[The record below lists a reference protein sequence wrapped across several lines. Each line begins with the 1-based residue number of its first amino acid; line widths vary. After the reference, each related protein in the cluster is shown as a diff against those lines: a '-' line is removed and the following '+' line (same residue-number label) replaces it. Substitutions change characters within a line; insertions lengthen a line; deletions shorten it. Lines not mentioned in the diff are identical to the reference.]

1 MRYRTELW
9 IHCFAFICGV
19 HAEIL
24 KKKKFF
30 QSSHIY
36 SDPPAIQTAFQIP
49 RERGPFQYQSVA
61 EVDSCGEPLA
71 LTELELA

>member
-1 MRYRTELW
+1 MVFMLNPE
-9 IHCFAFICGV
+9 
-19 HAEIL
+19 
-24 KKKKFF
+24 KKKF
-30 QSSHIY
+30 SS
-36 SDPPAIQTAFQIP
+36 PVTFIQILQPFKSLYKS